1 MFVCRRHQ
9 IKFQVYVRV
18 HVNISFV
25 SIILINLIELI
36 FFLDNGLC
44 NILQTFG
51 PAYELFPKCK
61 FYHFHPTF
69 GIVHFIIE
77 NLLKNIVNSCA
88 MFVAYK
94 KYSVVLIDRFDS
106 IRLLGNCSFRTVQYT
121 CRWNRASILPIS
133 LGNLNYL
140 SAC

>member
-25 SIILINLIELI
+25 SIILINLIELF

-51 PAYELFPKCK
+51 PAYELFPKWK
-61 FYHFHPTF
+61 ILSFSSNIWNSSFY
-69 GIVHFIIE
+69 
-77 NLLKNIVNSCA
+77 N
-88 MFVAYK
+88 
-94 KYSVVLIDRFDS
+94 
-106 IRLLGNCSFRTVQYT
+106 
-121 CRWNRASILPIS
+121 WNFAKEPSK
-133 LGNLNYL
+133 
-140 SAC
+140 